1 MAAVPSS
8 KKRILEDMH
17 KLEQQGHT
25 IINRPP
31 PTSREELFLFPGASV
46 EVFKELKRAYVA
58 KPGDIFLVTYPKSG
72 TTWMQQI
79 VSLIKNNGVDDG
91 VHVDDKW
98 LWIDLFSHAE
108 VKVNLQTTS
117 FRFNLDIK
125 KKLYEYSLCCI
136 ALIFIIISCLQQYSV
151 HGAGLYKTHLPYSL
165 VPGLSEDSPAKY
177 IYVYRNP
184 KDVAVS
190 FYHHTQAV
198 AGPIP
203 WDKYVESFMTGG
215 RYIHLGPIFDNHLE
229 WWEHKG
235 MLKNR
240 ITLYRSWFG
249 LMAFW
254 KIESNFAI
262 KIVLS

>member
-46 EVFKELKRAYVA
+46 EVFKELKRDYVP

-98 LWIDLFSHAE
+98 LWIDLFSLAE
-108 VKVNLQTTS
+108 VEVNQS
-117 FRFNLDIK
+117 
-125 KKLYEYSLCCI
+125 
-136 ALIFIIISCLQQYSV
+136 
-151 HGAGLYKTHLPYSL
+151 
-165 VPGLSEDSPAKY
+165 
-177 IYVYRNP
+177 
-184 KDVAVS
+184 
-190 FYHHTQAV
+190 
-198 AGPIP
+198 
-203 WDKYVESFMTGG
+203 
-215 RYIHLGPIFDNHLE
+215 
-229 WWEHKG
+229 
-235 MLKNR
+235 
-240 ITLYRSWFG
+240 
-249 LMAFW
+249 
-254 KIESNFAI
+254 
-262 KIVLS
+262 